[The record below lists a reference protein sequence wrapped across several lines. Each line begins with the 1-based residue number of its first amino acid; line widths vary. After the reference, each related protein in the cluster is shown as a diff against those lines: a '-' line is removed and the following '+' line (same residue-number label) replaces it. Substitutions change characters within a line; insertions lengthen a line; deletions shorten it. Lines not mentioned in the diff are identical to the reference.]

1 MLPIRIYVCALT
13 LLFLLLVTT
22 SRDVGSLEAIVVA
35 CSLVYLILDTSMDL
49 KALQAD
55 LQQLEQLEEQIS
67 LIQL

>member
-1 MLPIRIYVCALT
+1 MLVIRIYVCALT

-22 SRDVGSLEAIVVA
+22 SREVGSLEAIVIASSV
-35 CSLVYLILDTSMDL
+35 VFMILDTRMDL

-55 LQQLEQLEEQIS
+55 LQQLEQLEQQIS